1 MQTFGFTLTRTQDIP
16 ELHARAKLY
25 QHEKTGA
32 ELLSIEIQDENK
44 CFGISFG
51 TPTTDSTGV
60 AHILE
65 HSVLAGS
72 RKYPLKDPFAELLKG
87 SMQTFLNAFTFPDKT
102 CYPVASTNLRDFY
115 NLIDVYLDTVF
126 HPLLREET
134 FKQQGWHYIPGDTK
148 DALKFKGVVYN
159 EMKGVYSSP
168 ESLLGRYIQQSLHPD
183 TLYGLD
189 SGGDPREIPSLTF
202 EAFREFH
209 KRYYH
214 PSNSMIYFYGDD
226 EPEERLRIVSE
237 YLDGFDKS
245 EKAPPVPL
253 QPRFSAPKT
262 IQQRYPAGEHETPK
276 EIVTVNWLLSEKD
289 SSEKVLSLVLLT
301 HILAGTAAAP
311 LKKALIASGFGE
323 SVTGGG
329 LSTDLREMSFS
340 IGLKGVKTEYVKEV
354 ETLILSTLK
363 SLAEDGIDRK
373 TIEASVNT
381 IEFLLR
387 ENNTGGYPRGLL
399 LMIRAL
405 GSWLHGEDPIKPLY
419 FEEPL
424 RAVKEKIASDS
435 RYFEKMI
442 EEHLLTNTHRTTLHM
457 MPDTELSKTLQ
468 ADEEARLSEIAS
480 KLARAERDKLEEELD
495 RLKHFEATPDSHDA
509 IEQIPTLHLE
519 DIDRENKKIPTEV
532 YHESGATILYH
543 DLVTNGIIYLDVGFD
558 LTLLP
563 PELLPYITIFSRSVL
578 EAGTK
583 RHDFVSMIQ
592 RMGSSTGGFSSAMV
606 NTLRR
611 DTRDPMS
618 YLFFRAKSTTKQAD
632 AMLDIAQ
639 ELLLETNW
647 DNRERIREIILQ
659 EKAGMESRLIP
670 SGHVVVNSRIK
681 MHYNISDWSSE
692 EMGGLSYLFF
702 LRRLIRELDEG
713 WESLQATFERIQR
726 ILMNRSTMVVNATIE
741 REGWQQL
748 EPKIR
753 KFVAT
758 IPEARTE
765 RPSRVVHGVG
775 HNEGLILPAQVYYV
789 GKGADLYSAGYKL
802 HGSAFVISRY
812 LRSTWLWEKVRV
824 QGGAYGSFSLFDQ
837 RTGMFTYLSYR
848 DPNLEQTIDV
858 YDQTEEF
865 LKHLHLTQKD
875 LVRGIIGTISDVDG
889 YQLPDAKG
897 FTALVRYLA
906 GDTDDTLQRLR
917 EEVLSTEMKHFREF
931 GEMLS
936 HVRNRGRI
944 VVLGGQEAI
953 LRAKDVYNLAI
964 SKVM

>member
-1 MQTFGFTLTRTQDIP
+1 MQNFGFTLTRTQDIP
-16 ELHARAKLY
+16 ELHAVARLY
-25 QHEKTGA
+25 SHDKTGA
-32 ELLSIEIQDENK
+32 ELLSIEIDDENK
-44 CFGISFG
+44 CFGISFR
-51 TPTTDSTGV
+51 TPTNDSTGV

-115 NLIDVYLDTVF
+115 NLVDVYLDTVF
-126 HPLLREET
+126 YPLLREET
-134 FKQQGWHYIPGDTK
+134 FKQQGWHFIPGDTP
-148 DALKFKGVVYN
+148 DSLKFKGVVYN

-183 TLYGLD
+183 TLYGFD
-189 SGGDPREIPSLTF
+189 SGGDPKEIPSLTF
-202 EAFREFH
+202 EAFRDFH
-209 KRYYH
+209 RRYYH
-214 PSNSMIYFYGDD
+214 PSNSLIYFYGDD
-226 EPEERLRIVSE
+226 EPNERLRIVGE
-237 YLDGFDKS
+237 YLDGFEKS
-245 EKAPPVPL
+245 EKAEPVPL
-253 QPRFSAPKT
+253 QPRFSAPKK
-262 IQQRYPAGEHETPK
+262 IQERYPAGEHETQK
-276 EIVTVNWLLSEKD
+276 EIFTVNWLLSEKD

-301 HILAGTAAAP
+301 HILAGTPAAP

-329 LSTDLREMSFS
+329 LSTDLREMAFS
-340 IGLKGVKTEYVKEV
+340 IGLKGVRTEHVNEV
-354 ETLILSTLK
+354 EGLIFATLQNLVR
-363 SLAEDGIDRK
+363 DGIDK
-373 TIEASVNT
+373 KAIEASVNT

-405 GSWLHGEDPIKPLY
+405 GSWLHGEDPIRPLH
-419 FEEPL
+419 FEEAL
-424 RAVKEKIASDS
+424 KTVKERIASES
-435 RYFEKMI
+435 RYFEKLI
-442 EEHLLTNTHRTTLHM
+442 EEYFLNNNHRTTLHL
-457 MPDTELSKTLQ
+457 MPDPELTEALKG
-468 ADEEARLSEIAS
+468 EEERRLAEIAS
-480 KLARAERDKLEEELD
+480 KLSPSEKQKLEEELD

-509 IEQIPTLHLE
+509 LEKIPTLGLN
-519 DIDRENKKIPTEV
+519 DIDRQNKKIPTEV
-532 YHESGATILYH
+532 LHEGGATVLYH
-543 DLVTNGIIYLDVGFD
+543 DIVTNGILYLDVGFD

-563 PELLPYITIFSRSVL
+563 PELLPYTTIFSRAVL

-592 RMGSSTGGFSSAMV
+592 RIGRSTGGFSSAMV
-606 NTLRR
+606 NTLQR
-611 DTRDPMS
+611 DSRSPVS
-618 YLFFRAKSTTKQAD
+618 YLFFRAKSTTSQTD
-632 AMLDIAQ
+632 ELLDIAK

-647 DNRERIREIILQ
+647 ENKERIREIILQ

-681 MHYNISDWSSE
+681 MHYNVSDWSSE

-702 LRRLIRELDEG
+702 LRRLIKELDEG
-713 WESLQATFERIQR
+713 WDALKATFGRIQR
-726 ILMNRSTMVVNATIE
+726 ILANRSCMVVNATIE
-741 REGWQQL
+741 REGWN
-748 EPKIR
+748 EIESKVRGFI
-753 KFVAT
+753 AS
-758 IPEARTE
+758 IPEARSE
-765 RPSRVVHGVG
+765 RPPRVIHGVG
-775 HNEGLILPAQVYYV
+775 HNEGLVLPAQVYYV
-789 GKGADLYSAGYKL
+789 GKGADLYAAGYKL
-802 HGSAFVISRY
+802 HASAFVISRY

-875 LVRGIIGTISDVDG
+875 LVRGIIGTISDIDG

-897 FTALVRYLA
+897 FTALMRYLA
-906 GDTDDTLQRLR
+906 GDTDETLQRMR
-917 EEVLSTEMKHFREF
+917 EEVLSTDMRHFREF
-931 GEMLS
+931 GEVIS

-964 SKVM
+964 AKVM